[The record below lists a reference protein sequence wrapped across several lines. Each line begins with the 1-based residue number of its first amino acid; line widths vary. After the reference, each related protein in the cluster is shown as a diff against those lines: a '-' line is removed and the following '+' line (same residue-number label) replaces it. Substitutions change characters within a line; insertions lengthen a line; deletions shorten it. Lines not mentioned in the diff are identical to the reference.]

1 MESGPICSEGINS
14 VTRLGDLSPIGR
26 LFEVLGDNIFDLS
39 SPIFWRLFG
48 RFFTEGPKPSFLCY
62 KNIFNIKKCQNLA
75 HFCRE
80 KVDPT
85 DFLGTV
91 K

>member
-1 MESGPICSEGINS
+1 MSMISGLASS

-62 KNIFNIKKCQNLA
+62 KNIFNIKKCQILA